1 MKLTQVSK
9 YYFPKI
15 THIFNLLLK
24 YLNNVSVYFL
34 AGELTAFESTVDE
47 TEAEEFRVAAALLM
61 SAAKETSTQE
71 KPVENGE

>member
-1 MKLTQVSK
+1 MLFSK
-9 YYFPKI
+9 NYTYFQFTPKV
-15 THIFNLLLK
+15 LK
-24 YLNNVSVYFL
+24 NNVSVYFL